1 MRTLS
6 LFFGLFFASSSPGL
20 EVERVLALVN
30 GVPIL
35 SSDVELAEIANLLPR
50 VEGEGERDYH
60 NALLEALIALELR
73 YQDLKAAHLDQQLVV
88 DWEAAWAKVVQQ
100 VGGEEELSRRLAA
113 AGLLRESLMHLVR
126 RAALVEAYVAQRF
139 ASSLRVSQEEV
150 QKAYEAAFPPSPE
163 GSGKRPLL
171 AEVRPQLERL
181 IRERKLA
188 EAVSRWTQE
197 LALRG
202 EVLRYRR

>member
-6 LFFGLFFASSSPGL
+6 LLFCLFFASSGWGV

-30 GVPIL
+30 GVPVL
-35 SSDVELAEIANLLPR
+35 LSDVELAEIANLLPR
-50 VEGEGERDYH
+50 VPGEGEREYH
-60 NALLEALIALELR
+60 NAVLEALIALELR
-73 YQDLKAAHLDQQLVV
+73 YQDLKAAHLDQRLVV
-88 DWEAAWAKVVQQ
+88 DWEAAWDKVLQQ
-100 VGGEEELSRRLAA
+100 VGGEVELSRRLAA
-113 AGLLRESLMHLVR
+113 AGLSRESLMHLVR

-139 ASSLRVSQEEV
+139 ASSLRVTQEEV

-163 GSGKRPLL
+163 GSDNRPLL
-171 AEVRPQLERL
+171 AEVRPQLERM
-181 IRERKLA
+181 IRERKLS

-197 LALRG
+197 LAQRG